1 MSAKNE
7 FIKISQ
13 RNKNIFFFFLRVTI
27 SIGLLWYIFSKIDLE
42 KTKTALRS
50 ADPGYI
56 FYAFLAFFFIHV
68 ILIWRW
74 WIFIQALNLSVSK
87 WTTVRYFFIGLFGNL
102 FLPTSIGGDI
112 LKVLGLCRESSQKAK
127 IVASVL
133 LDRLSGFISIVLVA
147 FISFLYGYR
156 LINDPSV
163 GLLIFALAFFFLLV
177 GIILFNKVFY
187 SFVSGMFRAFP
198 RVENGLIALH
208 EDILLLKNRKNE
220 GWKAV
225 GLSCLSQSIFSFAF
239 FLIAKALHQ
248 NIDFIYFLIFI
259 PLMCMAASF
268 PSIGGLGVR
277 EAGAAYLFSKVGVDA
292 AIAVSLSLINFL
304 FMIIM
309 GFLGGFIYV
318 ITLSSRRVQYSLPN
332 ADVSSGEIGG

>member
-1 MSAKNE
+1 MSTKNK
-7 FIKISQ
+7 FINIYRK
-13 RNKNIFFFFLRVTI
+13 NKDGFSFILRVGI

-74 WIFIQALNLSVSK
+74 WIFIRALNLSVSK
-87 WTTVRYFFIGLFGNL
+87 RTIIRYFFIGLFGNL

-127 IVASVL
+127 VVASVL
-133 LDRLSGFISIVLVA
+133 LDRLSGFVSIVLVA
-147 FISFLYGYR
+147 FISFLYGVR
-156 LINDPSV
+156 LINDSSI

-177 GIILFNKVFY
+177 GIVLFNKVLY

-198 RVENGLIALH
+198 RIENGLIALH
-208 EDILLLKNRKNE
+208 EDILLLKNRKKE

-225 GLSCLSQSIFSFAF
+225 GLSCLSQSIFSFVF
-239 FLIAKALHQ
+239 FLTAKALHQ
-248 NIDFIYFLIFI
+248 NINFVYFLIFI

-277 EAGAAYLFSKVGVDA
+277 EAGAVYLFSKVGVDA

-318 ITLSSRRVQYSLPN
+318 ITLSSRRVQYSSPN
-332 ADVSSGEIGG
+332 ADVNHGNVGR